1 MEYNE
6 KDFAAGANRK
16 AIGMWL
22 VIAIVFTITYL
33 LEVKKG
39 AQTTSFYILFL
50 IFCWTPLILG
60 FITLKIKGWHATIFQ
75 HYVSAGYGFFYLYI
89 MMTSPG
95 TLAFSY
101 VLPIAGILT
110 IYKNRNLILRCG
122 ILNILVLIITTIR
135 NISNGMNSPSDIA
148 TYEMQFGIVIFCY
161 VGYII
166 SINHMTKSDGALLN
180 SVQSN
185 LDKIV
190 TTVEK
195 VKTASNAVVDGVTV
209 VRELS
214 EENKEGAKHVV
225 NGMEELSDKNRV
237 LGERID
243 SSMAMTQDI
252 DSQVE
257 NVAGLVQN
265 IVEISEKSGE
275 HANTSS
281 IELQKMVES
290 TNAMAKLSSEVEVV
304 LNEFHNQFDRVKEE
318 TSTIESISNKTN
330 LLALNASIEAARA
343 GEAGKGFAV
352 VADEIRELSMGTQNS
367 SASIMEELKN
377 LEDTSNKMTE
387 SVSTILKLISD
398 TLSVMERVSESVV
411 TIANDSKQLGD
422 EIQVVDDAMKS
433 VENANK
439 IMVDNMR
446 QVQDIM
452 YTMTESV
459 IESENTTN
467 TMLNKYQETA
477 ANVVK
482 IENVVGALVEELGAG
497 GFMSLRDIRV
507 GMKITLV
514 DLASKQECNTEII
527 GVSEDDVYIGGR
539 DNVDQFMG
547 NDFETRRF
555 NTQII
560 VDNAIYS
567 WDNIRIAR
575 GKGQRIAFYKL
586 VIETNPKVINRRR
599 HPRLAIDNICEI
611 VLSKKKLTFDGKMVN
626 ISAGGFAC
634 ACKASEFANAVGEN
648 VEVKVYNFPVLQDKP
663 LTGVIIRSSNDD
675 GSYIIGC
682 RMPEDNYEL
691 LKYVDQRIKG

>member
-1 MEYNE
+1 M
-6 KDFAAGANRK
+6 
-16 AIGMWL
+16 
-22 VIAIVFTITYL
+22 
-33 LEVKKG
+33 
-39 AQTTSFYILFL
+39 
-50 IFCWTPLILG
+50 
-60 FITLKIKGWHATIFQ
+60 
-75 HYVSAGYGFFYLYI
+75 
-89 MMTSPG
+89 
-95 TLAFSY
+95 
-101 VLPIAGILT
+101 
-110 IYKNRNLILRCG
+110 
-122 ILNILVLIITTIR
+122 
-135 NISNGMNSPSDIA
+135 
-148 TYEMQFGIVIFCY
+148 
-161 VGYII
+161 
-166 SINHMTKSDGALLN
+166 
-180 SVQSN
+180 
-185 LDKIV
+185 
-190 TTVEK
+190 
-195 VKTASNAVVDGVTV
+195 
-209 VRELS
+209 
-214 EENKEGAKHVV
+214 
-225 NGMEELSDKNRV
+225 
-237 LGERID
+237 
-243 SSMAMTQDI
+243 
-252 DSQVE
+252 
-257 NVAGLVQN
+257 
-265 IVEISEKSGE
+265 
-275 HANTSS
+275 
-281 IELQKMVES
+281 
-290 TNAMAKLSSEVEVV
+290 
-304 LNEFHNQFDRVKEE
+304 
-318 TSTIESISNKTN
+318 
-330 LLALNASIEAARA
+330 
-343 GEAGKGFAV
+343 

-367 SASIMEELKN
+367 SASIMEELNN

-398 TLSVMERVSESVV
+398 TLNVMENVSESVV

-555 NTQII
+555 SIKII

-567 WDNIRIAR
+567 WDNIRIVR

-611 VLSKKKLTFDGKMVN
+611 MLSKKKLTFDGKMVN
-626 ISAGGFAC
+626 VSAGGFAF

-648 VEVKVYNFPVLQDKP
+648 IEVKVYNFPVLQGKP

-691 LKYVDQRIKG
+691 LKYVDQRIKR